1 MKCVIPPKD
10 PNDKT
15 ADDWHC
21 QGETTNPD
29 GVCDGCKAFGWTT
42 DPSEIAAAIAEDPE
56 LSKMIN
62 IVSPIQLDDHDKE
75 AN

>member
-1 MKCVIPPKD
+1 M
-10 PNDKT
+10 
-15 ADDWHC
+15 
-21 QGETTNPD
+21 
-29 GVCDGCKAFGWTT
+29 CDGCKAFGWTT